1 VVTGGYTFAGVDRA
15 RELERLRRIER
26 IFDAASQRLLEAAEL
41 SRGACCLEVGAGAG
55 SIASWLAERV
65 GEEGEVVAVDLDAS
79 FLQAWSPPGWVRIV
93 EADARDA
100 GLVASHFDAAHARYV
115 LVHNADWE
123 ALIDAVIAS
132 LKPGAALVLEEPDF
146 TVAKACAGKDARAFD
161 RVNAAIC
168 AMFRDAGKDP
178 ALGVRLPSA
187 LEARG
192 LRVERTDNSSPLCR
206 GGDAL
211 ATMMAMSTAQLGA
224 KCMATGLVD
233 EDDLAGYARFAADP
247 SAWGI
252 YYATIGV
259 LARKPDPPCN
269 QT

>member
-1 VVTGGYTFAGVDRA
+1 VTPSGYTFAGVDRA
-15 RELERLRRIER
+15 RELERLRRIEH
-26 IFDAASQRLLEAAEL
+26 IFDPASQRLLDAAGL
-41 SRGACCLEVGAGAG
+41 SRGARCLEVGAGAG
-55 SIASWLAERV
+55 SIATWFAERV

-79 FLQAWSPPGWVRIV
+79 FLRASSPPPRMRIV
-93 EADARDA
+93 EADARNA
-100 GLVASHFDAAHARYV
+100 RLFASHFDAAHARYV

-123 ALIDAVIAS
+123 SLVDAVIAS
-132 LKPGAALVLEEPDF
+132 LKPGAAIVLEEPDF
-146 TVAKACAGKDARAFD
+146 TVAKACAGKDARAFE

-192 LRVERTDNSSPLCR
+192 LRVERTDNNAPLCR
-206 GGDAL
+206 GGDPV
-211 ATMMAMSTAQLGA
+211 ATMMAMSTTQLGA
-224 KCMATGLVD
+224 KYLATGLVD
-233 EDDLAGYARFAADP
+233 EGDLAGYARFAADP

-259 LARKPDPPCN
+259 LARKPGA
-269 QT
+269 Q